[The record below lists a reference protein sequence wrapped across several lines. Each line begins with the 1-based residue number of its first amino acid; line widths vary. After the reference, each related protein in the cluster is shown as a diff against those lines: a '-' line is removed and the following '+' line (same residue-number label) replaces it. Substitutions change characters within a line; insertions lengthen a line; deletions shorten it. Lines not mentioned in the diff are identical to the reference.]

1 MIVLDTEVLSELM
14 KPAPSPEVVRWVD
27 AQEPRDVA
35 VTAVTMAEIL
45 HGVARLPEGKRKAA
59 LLELAADLFSEEFA
73 ERVLPFD
80 ESAATYYADLV
91 VTRERAGRPVSMA
104 GAQIAAICLSHE
116 ALLATRNTRDFE
128 GVAIPLVNP
137 WEAPEEG

>member
-1 MIVLDTEVLSELM
+1 MIVLDTNVLSELM
-14 KPAPSPEVVRWVD
+14 KPAPNPEVVRWVD

-80 ESAATYYADLV
+80 GVAATYYADLV
-91 VTRERAGRPVSMA
+91 VTRERVGRPVSMA
-104 GAQIAAICLSHE
+104 DAQIAAICLSHE